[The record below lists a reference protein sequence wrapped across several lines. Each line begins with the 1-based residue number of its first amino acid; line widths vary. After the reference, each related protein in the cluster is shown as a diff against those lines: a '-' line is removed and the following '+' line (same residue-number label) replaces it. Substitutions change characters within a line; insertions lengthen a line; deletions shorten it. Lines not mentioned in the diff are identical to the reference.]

1 MVPDVAKTG
10 HSFKGALAY
19 YLHDKR
25 PDGARAGPATAE
37 RVAWTETRNLAT
49 DDPQAAKA
57 IMIATARQA
66 DQLKAAAGIKAG
78 RKATTGAVYAYSL
91 SWNPEERDRIDRAE
105 MLKAVES
112 SLKALKA
119 DHLQAVIVCH
129 NETRHPHVHVILN
142 RVDPATGKQHTTGND
157 FNKLDAWAL
166 AYRKERGEELK
177 YCPARAEKAALREQF
192 AKARAADP
200 QPAKKP
206 PADPARPEKVAPAK
220 PAAADRPKSP
230 GQLIAERAEAM
241 KARHKQEWATLAAL
255 QKARRDEIFSRAKQQ
270 QAALFAQQKEDMRPQ
285 WRDLY
290 KRQRQDAR
298 AYEQREKRIMG
309 VVQNAFAA
317 ARQQRDERG
326 RQDTGFLSMAFNY
339 TVNREARRAA
349 FDGRQAAEKAALMKQ
364 AQDRAAANAAVVRA
378 GRGVAL
384 DELRDRYAQQRT
396 AQIKRQNEEQKGI
409 RDEWRAYYARR
420 DAAAAANGK
429 PAPASGERAGHARS
443 EERAHRPRRQRER
456 PRNAPPIDNQ
466 AKARDATRSAPPGT
480 VSPQGREPM
489 KRDFDRAAPTPAAE
503 KGPPIQP
510 TETHRISVPDAAP
523 APGGEV
529 PRRPSVEREIP
540 VKDMPKPGPF
550 FSRNRAALDEAKK
563 APEPPK
569 PVQPFFSRHA
579 RPPESAGQKVT
590 PAKQPEPAKPS
601 PRQEAWKAAATPQPE
616 KPALRQ
622 AWKEGVTAADRK
634 DQPTADRGPERE
646 R

>member
-91 SWNPEERDRIDRAE
+91 AWHPDEAATLDRAE
-105 MLKAVES
+105 MMRAAES

-129 NETRHPHVHVILN
+129 RDQKHPHLHIILN
-142 RVDPATGKQHTTGND
+142 RVDPATGKQHATSND
-157 FNKLDAWAL
+157 FRKLSDWAHQ
-166 AYRKERGEELK
+166 YEKERGPIFTPK
-177 YCPARAEKAALREQF
+177 RAENQALREQF

-206 PADPARPEKVAPAK
+206 AVDPARPEKVAPAK
-220 PAAADRPKSP
+220 PAAADRLKSP
-230 GQLIAERAEAM
+230 AQLIVERAEAM

-290 KRQRQDAR
+290 KRQRQETR
-298 AYEQREKRIMG
+298 TYEQREKRIMG
-309 VVQNAFAA
+309 VVQNAFAI

-364 AQDRAAANAAVVRA
+364 AQERAAANAAVVRA

-420 DAAAAANGK
+420 DAATAANEK
-429 PAPASGERAGHARS
+429 PVPASGERVRHARS
-443 EERAHRPRRQRER
+443 EERAYRPRRQRER
-456 PRNAPPIDNQ
+456 PRNAPPVDNQ

-480 VSPQGREPM
+480 ASPQGKEPM
-489 KRDFDRAAPTPAAE
+489 KRDFDRAAPSPAAE
-503 KGPPIQP
+503 KAPPIQP

-540 VKDMPKPGPF
+540 VKDMPKPEPYF
-550 FSRNRAALDEAKK
+550 VRKERPAEPKK
-563 APEPPK
+563 APDPPK
-569 PVQPFFSRHA
+569 PIEPYFTRKA
-579 RPPESAGQKVT
+579 RPQEPPAQKVA

-601 PRQEAWKAAATPQPE
+601 SRQEAWKAAAQPQPE
-616 KPALRQ
+616 KPTLRQ
-622 AWKEGVTAADRK
+622 AWKEGVTPADRK
-634 DQPTADRGPERE
+634 NQPAQDRSPERE